1 MKKIS
6 VASVPPIFQLVAKE
20 DEDEGS
26 VVCQGLTAKLHS
38 RFGRFED
45 GSQVSECVKSFS
57 LKLLPPKGKTVQ
69 RTNSAPQKSTTQQL
83 LSPFEWPHFRIS
95 STDTKVKKTTCTY
108 HGKVNC

>member
-6 VASVPPIFQLVAKE
+6 VASVPPIFQLVANE

-45 GSQVSECVKSFS
+45 GNQVSECVKRFR
-57 LKLLPPKGKTVQ
+57 LKLCLQ
-69 RTNSAPQKSTTQQL
+69 REKPYKEQIQHHKKVLINSS
-83 LSPFEWPHFRIS
+83 
-95 STDTKVKKTTCTY
+95 
-108 HGKVNC
+108 